1 MKTITRLM
9 TKEDSKIP
17 YLQLDPAVEK
27 RIVSDRKN
35 HVENEFAFKDEQ
47 ICRRHNIEND
57 KATLARPAF
66 MRDVEKIVNLPAYNR
81 YAGKTQVFSLV
92 ENDDIC
98 RRGLHVQLVNRVARG
113 IGQLLNLNLDL
124 IDAIS
129 LGHDLGHTPFGHAGE
144 RFLSECYHEHTGR
157 FFHHNVHSVRV
168 LDQLYPRNISLQ
180 TLDGILKHNGEFA
193 QQIVYRGEI
202 ASFAE
207 LDDLVEACN
216 TNEKVIKTL
225 RPATLEGCVV
235 RVADMIAYIG
245 KDRDDA
251 TDMHVIDSL
260 DIFDS
265 EVLGKTNAK
274 IINNMTVDIVNNS
287 YGKDHI
293 EMSKE
298 IFSDL
303 KLAKKQN
310 YEVIY
315 SKEGILEKSF
325 SEVEQM
331 FEELYEK
338 LLEDLARGDESSP
351 IFRHHIKQLVKK
363 SHHIKQDEYL
373 KTEPN
378 VIVCD
383 YIASMTDN
391 YFVNL
396 FEHTFPASQKRVYA
410 RDYCEGL

>member
-1 MKTITRLM
+1 M
-9 TKEDSKIP
+9 TKLNSDIDYLTLDEKIER
-17 YLQLDPAVEK
+17 QIVE
-27 RIVSDRKN
+27 DRKN
-35 HVENEFAFKDEQ
+35 NVVNEFAFKDTD
-47 ICRRHNIEND
+47 ICRRHEIKND
-57 KATLARPAF
+57 EATLARPAF

-113 IGQLLNLNLDL
+113 IGKLLNLNLDL

-144 RFLSECYHEHTGR
+144 RFLSQCYHDHTGR

-202 ASFAE
+202 ESFDE
-207 LDDLVEACN
+207 LDTLVEACN
-216 TNEKVIKTL
+216 TNEEVIKTL

-251 TDMHVIDSL
+251 IDMHVIDSL
-260 DIFDS
+260 DVFDS
-265 EVLGKTNAK
+265 EVLGKDNAK

-287 YGKDHI
+287 YGKNQI
-293 EMSKE
+293 VMSKE
-298 IFSDL
+298 IFDDL

-310 YEVIY
+310 YEIIY

-331 FEELYEK
+331 FDDLYETI
-338 LLEDLARGDESSP
+338 LNDLKSGDENTP
-351 IFRHHIKQLVKK
+351 IFRHHIKQLIRK
-363 SHHIKQDEYL
+363 SHYITKENYL
-373 KTEPN
+373 QTEPN
-378 VIVCD
+378 AIVCD

-396 FEHTFPASQKRVYA
+396 FEHTFPSSTKKIYTK
-410 RDYCEGL
+410 DYLD

>member
-1 MKTITRLM
+1 M
-9 TKEDSKIP
+9 TQLNDDIP
-17 YLQLDPAVEK
+17 YLKLDEEIEVQ
-27 RIVSDRKN
+27 IVSDRKN
-35 HVENEFAFKDEQ
+35 HVYNKHAFRDED
-47 ICRRHNIEND
+47 ICRRHSIDND
-57 KATLARPAF
+57 VATLSRPAF

-144 RFLSECYHEHTGR
+144 RFLSECYNRHTGR
-157 FFHHNVHSVRV
+157 YFHHNVHSVRV

-193 QQIVYRGEI
+193 QKVVLRGEI
-202 ASFAE
+202 TSFDE
-207 LDDLVEACN
+207 LDVLVESCN
-216 TNEKVIKTL
+216 TNEKIIKTL

-251 TDMHVIDSL
+251 IDMHIIDSL
-260 DIFDS
+260 DVFDS
-265 EVLGKTNAK
+265 EVLGKNNAK

-287 YGKDHI
+287 YGKNCI
-293 EMSKE
+293 EMSE
-298 IFSDL
+298 NVFQDL

-331 FEELYEK
+331 FGELYEK
-338 LLEDLARGDESSP
+338 LLDDLKDGDESSP
-351 IFRHHIKQLVKK
+351 IFKHHIKQLVKK
-363 SHHIKQDEYL
+363 SHYITQDEYL

-396 FEHTFPASQKRVYA
+396 FEHTFPASKKRVYA

>member
-1 MKTITRLM
+1 M
-9 TKEDSKIP
+9 TKPNSQIP
-17 YLQLDPAVEK
+17 YLTLDKEIEEQIIA
-27 RIVSDRKN
+27 DRAA
-35 HVENEFAFKDEQ
+35 HVENEFAFKDEN
-47 ICRRHNIEND
+47 ITRRHHVAND
-57 KATLARPAF
+57 QATLARPAF
-66 MRDVEKIVNLPAYNR
+66 MRDVEKIINLPAYNR

-113 IGQLLNLNLDL
+113 IGKLMNLNLDL

-144 RFLSECYHEHTGR
+144 KFLSQCYNERTGR
-157 FFHHNVHSVRV
+157 YFHHNVHSVRV
-168 LDQLYPRNISLQ
+168 LDHLYPRNISLQ

-193 QQIVYRGEI
+193 QKIVYRGEI
-202 ASFAE
+202 ESFRQ
-207 LDDLVEACN
+207 LDELVESCN

-251 TDMHVIDSL
+251 LQMKAIDSL
-260 DIFDS
+260 ERFDS
-265 EVLGKTNAK
+265 DVLGKDNSK
-274 IINNMTVDIVNNS
+274 IINNMTIDIVNHS
-287 YGKDHI
+287 YGKNQI
-293 EMSKE
+293 EMSEE
-298 IFSDL
+298 IFQDL
-303 KLAKKQN
+303 KLAKNQN
-310 YEVIY
+310 YEIIY
-315 SKEGILEKSF
+315 SQEGILEKSF

-338 LLEDLARGDESSP
+338 ILNDLKKGDESAP

-363 SHHIKQDEYL
+363 SHYITAEDYL
-373 KTEPN
+373 KIEPN
-378 VIVCD
+378 MIVCD

-396 FEHTFPASQKRVYA
+396 YEHTFPASERKIYTK
-410 RDYCEGL
+410 DYMGVSS

>member
-1 MKTITRLM
+1 M
-9 TKEDSKIP
+9 TKLNSDIGYLKLDEKIEK
-17 YLQLDPAVEK
+17 QIVE
-27 RIVSDRKN
+27 DRKN
-35 HVENEFAFKDEQ
+35 NVVNEFAFKDEE
-47 ICRRHNIEND
+47 ICRRHAIKND

-113 IGQLLNLNLDL
+113 IGKLLNLNLDL

-144 RFLSECYHEHTGR
+144 RFLSECYHDHTGR

-193 QQIVYRGEI
+193 QQIVYRGKIE
-202 ASFAE
+202 SFDE

-216 TNEKVIKTL
+216 TNEKIIKTL

-251 TDMHVIDSL
+251 IDMHVIDSL
-260 DIFDS
+260 DVFDS
-265 EVLGKTNAK
+265 EVLGKDNAK

-287 YGKDHI
+287 YGKNQI

-298 IFSDL
+298 IFEDL
-303 KLAKKQN
+303 RLAKKQN
-310 YEVIY
+310 YEIIY

-331 FEELYEK
+331 FEDLYEK
-338 LLEDLARGDESSP
+338 ILCDLKSGDESTP
-351 IFRHHIKQLVKK
+351 IFRHHIKQLIKK
-363 SHHIKQDEYL
+363 SHYITKENYL

-378 VIVCD
+378 AIVCD

-396 FEHTFPASQKRVYA
+396 FEHTFPSSTKKVYMK
-410 RDYCEGL
+410 DYLD

>member
-1 MKTITRLM
+1 MNKN
-9 TKEDSKIP
+9 DADIP
-17 YLQLDPAVEK
+17 YFKLDEK
-27 RIVSDRKN
+27 IENQIISDRKN
-35 HVENEFAFKDEQ
+35 HVENEFAFDDKQ
-47 ICRRHNIEND
+47 ICRRHNIKND
-57 KATLARPAF
+57 EATLARPAF

-92 ENDDIC
+92 ENDDLC

-113 IGQLLNLNLDL
+113 IGKLLNLNLDL

-144 RFLSECYHEHTGR
+144 RFLSECYNKHTGR

-193 QQIVYRGEI
+193 QKIVYRGEI
-202 ASFAE
+202 SSFDE
-207 LDDLVEACN
+207 LDNLVESCN

-251 TDMHVIDSL
+251 IDMHVIDSL
-260 DIFDS
+260 DVFDS
-265 EVLGKTNAK
+265 EVLGKSNAK
-274 IINNMTVDIVNNS
+274 IINNMTIDIVNNS
-287 YGKDHI
+287 YGKNRI
-293 EMSKE
+293 EMSE
-298 IFSDL
+298 DVFQDL
-303 KLAKKQN
+303 KLAKQQN
-310 YEVIY
+310 YDIIY

-331 FEELYEK
+331 FDELYEK
-338 LLEDLARGDESSP
+338 LLSDLKAGDESSP

-363 SHHIKQDEYL
+363 SHHITQDEYL

-378 VIVCD
+378 AIVCD

-396 FEHTFPASQKRVYA
+396 FEHTFPTSPKRVYA
-410 RDYCEGL
+410 RDYCEGLEA